1 VIGRQLLRSAT
12 SVGANAHEAQA
23 AQSRADFIAKMSI
36 AHKEAR
42 ESSYWLR
49 LIDEAALVPTE
60 KISGLRDEADQLV
73 RILSS
78 ILVSSKARSAK
89 SESKYPMARE
99 SEISQDGYEYILHS

>member
-1 VIGRQLLRSAT
+1 
-12 SVGANAHEAQA
+12 
-23 AQSRADFIAKMSI
+23 MSI

-49 LIDEAALVPTE
+49 LIDEAQLVPTE
-60 KISGLRDEADQLV
+60 KIAGLRDETDQLV

-78 ILVSSKARSAK
+78 ILVSSKARAAQ

-99 SEISQDGYEYILHS
+99 SETGDESYDYILHS